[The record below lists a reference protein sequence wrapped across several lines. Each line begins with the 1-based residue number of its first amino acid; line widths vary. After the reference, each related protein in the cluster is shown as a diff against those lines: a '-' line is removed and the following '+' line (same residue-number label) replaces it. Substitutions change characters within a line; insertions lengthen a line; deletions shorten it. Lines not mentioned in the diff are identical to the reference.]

1 MSGLSTSDWIGLGG
15 LAMSVINKPDAPD
28 TSGINAAAQSNA
40 AIADRQ
46 QTLAEKQYA
55 DQMALFNE
63 WKPMLT
69 QQLQSSITAQQASTA
84 RSDQQWADYLKT
96 WQPVEQQLATQSLN
110 YATPGR
116 QEQAATEAATGVA
129 GQYDAARA
137 SSREDMIRAGLD
149 PTSIAT
155 MEASG
160 RLNEAKDKAGAAN
173 SARRT
178 VESQGLAYLDNAARF
193 GRNMTSTGL
202 AAAGLAGQQGG
213 QVQSGYGNLVSATGA
228 PAASASPLFQSAVSA
243 NNSAGSLY
251 GNAAGLDAEGSINNS
266 NYWMGT
272 VAGLGKLYGMAGG
285 FTSSK
290 KAKHIGKRVHT
301 GKAGDAVEDAKVV
314 KWSYKDG
321 HGDGNTKDRMGPTAE
336 DLHRAAPEV
345 SDGKSVD
352 AISMLGLH
360 HAAVGGHNKRLRDQD
375 KRLARIEKRIGLA
388 AA

>member
-84 RSDQQWADYLKT
+84 RSDQQWADYLAT
-96 WQPVEQQLATQSLN
+96 WQPVEKQLATQSLN

-116 QEQAATEAATGVA
+116 QEQAASEAASGVA

-155 MEASG
+155 MEAPG
-160 RLNEAKDKAGAAN
+160 RPNEAQDKAGAAN

-213 QVQSGYGNLVSATGA
+213 QVQSGYTSLVNATGA
-228 PAASASPLFQSAVSA
+228 PAAAASPLFQSAVGA

-251 GNAAGLDAEGSINNS
+251 GNAAGLDADGRINNS
-266 NYWMGT
+266 NYWLGT
-272 VAGLGKLYGMAGG
+272 LGGIGKLYGM
-285 FTSSK
+285 
-290 KAKHIGKRVHT
+290 
-301 GKAGDAVEDAKVV
+301 
-314 KWSYKDG
+314 Y
-321 HGDGNTKDRMGPTAE
+321 
-336 DLHRAAPEV
+336 
-345 SDGKSVD
+345 GKS
-352 AISMLGLH
+352 
-360 HAAVGGHNKRLRDQD
+360 
-375 KRLARIEKRIGLA
+375 
-388 AA
+388 